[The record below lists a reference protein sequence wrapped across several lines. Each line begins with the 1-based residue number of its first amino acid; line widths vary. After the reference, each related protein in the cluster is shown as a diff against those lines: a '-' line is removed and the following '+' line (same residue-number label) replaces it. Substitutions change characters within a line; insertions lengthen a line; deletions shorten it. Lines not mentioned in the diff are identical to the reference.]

1 MVRAYWRKRIFNFGW
16 VKHYYY
22 MYTVILKNVYVLSWI
37 WLLLIFCVISIMARK
52 LGLCPLTWVTLLIF
66 SILIFCEFSLLFS
79 KFRAEKQKTLMILT
93 INHSIFLNIIAIRAL
108 VCVSNLITYNENE
121 FEIFLHLFVSICVGK
136 ICHNFYYF

>member
-1 MVRAYWRKRIFNFGW
+1 M
-16 VKHYYY
+16 KHYYY

-66 SILIFCEFSLLFS
+66 SILIFCVFNLLFQNLG
-79 KFRAEKQKTLMILT
+79 QK
-93 INHSIFLNIIAIRAL
+93 NKKHSWFLQSITPFFLNIIAIRAL

>member
-16 VKHYYY
+16 VKHYYS

-79 KFRAEKQKTLMILT
+79 KFRAEKQKTFMILT